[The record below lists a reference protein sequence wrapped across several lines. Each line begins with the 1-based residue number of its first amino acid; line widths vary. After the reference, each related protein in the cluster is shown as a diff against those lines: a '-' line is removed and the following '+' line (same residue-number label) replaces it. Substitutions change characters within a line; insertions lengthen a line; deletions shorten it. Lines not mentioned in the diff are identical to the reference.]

1 MIVKYWLSVRFL
13 GERPTFSLAERGTPM
28 RYVRVTLSLTNF
40 HLESF
45 SVLYCSLWSKAARN
59 NKGSRLATGEEG
71 CLLRTVK
78 IINWNMPVT
87 EVKLLKIELYWT
99 YSDFH
104 SAVNFFQQSQEK
116 TFNRIWLCASVP
128 PWLNFTFNLINFNT
142 PIQKTAHLICIC
154 LCHEFGGHWLF
165 MSCPMLALAYLNQLS
180 LILHTCLCKAS

>member
-45 SVLYCSLWSKAARN
+45 NVLYCSLWSKAARN

-78 IINWNMPVT
+78 NNTLKYACHRRKSI
-87 EVKLLKIELYWT
+87 KIELYRT

-104 SAVNFFQQSQEK
+104 SAVNSYQFSALQEK
-116 TFNRIWLCASVP
+116 TFNG
-128 PWLNFTFNLINFNT
+128 
-142 PIQKTAHLICIC
+142 
-154 LCHEFGGHWLF
+154 FG
-165 MSCPMLALAYLNQLS
+165 SALLS
-180 LILHTCLCKAS
+180 HHDWILHLTELISTFQSRKPHI